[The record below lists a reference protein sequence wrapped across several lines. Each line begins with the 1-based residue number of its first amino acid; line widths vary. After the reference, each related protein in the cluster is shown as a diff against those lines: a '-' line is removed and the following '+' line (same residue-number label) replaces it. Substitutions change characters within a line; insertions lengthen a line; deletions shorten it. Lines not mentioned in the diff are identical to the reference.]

1 MDYIKYIPNEMK
13 EITEYKELDK
23 VGNATIIVV
32 KSDMEQVSDNHYMS
46 SLDEY
51 GCTRLEKIMNITY
64 EELPALETRRL
75 NIITKANNTLP
86 YTIYNLKRKIASLL
100 GNDGFDVSLE
110 YGKYHLTI
118 ILFVQNFDKIEYLK
132 EHIEGM
138 IPCNIILDLMV
149 IYNQYK
155 LFKKWTYNNLKSM
168 THKYMRQHYFEEED
182 N

>member
-13 EITEYKELDK
+13 DITEYKELDK
-23 VGNATIIVV
+23 VANATTLSV
-32 KSDMEQVSDNHYMS
+32 KLDMEQVVNNHYFS
-46 SLDEY
+46 ELDEY
-51 GCTRLEKIMNITY
+51 GCDRTEKIMNINY
-64 EELPALETRRL
+64 DELPELETRRL

-100 GNDGFDVSLE
+100 GNDGFAIDLE

-155 LFKKWTYNNLKSM
+155 LFKRWTYGELKSM
-168 THKYMRQHYFEEED
+168 THKYMRQHYFENE
-182 N
+182 